1 MNVANQACIVRPYQP
16 GDLIAI
22 CDLWYQAWHE
32 QNPGKQH
39 AYPIQKWRER
49 FQAAFAATM
58 TIWVATIDAIPVGYL
73 VVDPA
78 QCRIDHTIVDARHR
92 RKGIGSRL
100 IEQCK
105 RTCPNGLTVTI
116 AQHLAPARAFY
127 ESNDLLESATIH
139 QWRPTA
145 T

>member
-16 GDLIAI
+16 VDLIPI
-22 CDLWYQAWHE
+22 CDLWYRAWHE
-32 QNPGKQH
+32 EHPGTQH
-39 AYPIQKWRER
+39 IYPIEKWRER
-49 FQAAFAATM
+49 FQAVFAATM
-58 TIWVATIDAIPVGYL
+58 TIWVATIDAIPVGY
-73 VVDPA
+73 VVIVPA
-78 QCRIDHTIVDARHR
+78 QCRIDHIIVEPTHR

-116 AQHLAPARAFY
+116 APHLAPARAFY
-127 ESNDLLESATIH
+127 ESNDLLQTATIL
-139 QWRPTA
+139 QWRPTP